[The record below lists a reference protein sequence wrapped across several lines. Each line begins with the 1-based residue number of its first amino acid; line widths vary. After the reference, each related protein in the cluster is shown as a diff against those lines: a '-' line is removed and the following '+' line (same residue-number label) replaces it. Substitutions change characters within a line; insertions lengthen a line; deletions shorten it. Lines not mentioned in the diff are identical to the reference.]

1 MKVITLILLIL
12 LAAYILLTLYF
23 EHRLDKQNK
32 EWLKKQRHTQN
43 LKKN

>member
-1 MKVITLILLIL
+1 MIYIYKILLIL
-12 LAAYILLTLYF
+12 FLAYIGLTLYF

-32 EWLKKQRHTQN
+32 EWLKKQKHTQN